1 MNGQTDKIW
10 SSPIH
15 RKGLSAKKRKVQ
27 PKDFTNL
34 KNVFFK
40 REEIA
45 SQSKTQLRIEE
56 TTPVLSRHR

>member
-10 SSPIH
+10 SLPIH
-15 RKGLSAKKRKVQ
+15 RTDCLRKGKNVQ
-27 PKDFTNL
+27 PKGFTNL

-45 SQSKTQLRIEE
+45 SYSKTQIRTEE
-56 TTPVLSRHR
+56 TTLVLSRHS

>member
-1 MNGQTDKIW
+1 MKGQTDKIW
-10 SSPIH
+10 SSPIR
-15 RKGLSAKKRKVQ
+15 RKDCLRRGKNVQ

-45 SQSKTQLRIEE
+45 SYSKTQLRIEE
-56 TTPVLSRHR
+56 TALVLSRHS